1 MKRIKFLVLSFIV
14 IVFPPVLSAVE
25 APKIAIINVT
35 ALFNQSNF
43 VKKANKNLQDNI
55 KNMQDSITKEQKK
68 LQAQIGEYE
77 NTKGTEKKN
86 NLALKIKAQQEKI
99 AKRTQESQEKIQQE
113 QNAGMQRFTELLQN
127 AVTKIAKEQHF
138 TTVLNSTAVIYN
150 DSTAWTDITNDVG
163 TLLSKN
169 EAAQR

>member
-1 MKRIKFLVLSFIV
+1 MKRIKFLVLSLIV
-14 IVFPPVLSAVE
+14 IVFPPVLNAVE

-43 VKKANKNLQDNI
+43 VKIANKNLQDNI
-55 KNMQDSITKEQKK
+55 TNMQDSITKEQKI

-77 NTKGTEKKN
+77 NTKDTEKKN
-86 NLALKIKAQQEKI
+86 NLALKIKAQQEKL

-127 AVTKIAKEQHF
+127 AVAKIAKEQHF
-138 TTVLNSTAVIYN
+138 TTVLNSTAVVYN
-150 DSTAWTDITNDVG
+150 DSTAWTDITKDVG

-169 EAAQR
+169 E